1 MATKRKGWRKGKTS
15 EGLMRLPNTYHNK
28 KRDLIIQQHERG
40 TWFYY
45 GGGAGN
51 SLCLTPP
58 QTFVD
63 PVEAMKAAE
72 AAQDKG
78 GAP

>member
-15 EGLMRLPNTYHNK
+15 EGLMRLANTYHNE

-51 SLCLTPP
+51 SLCLNPP

-72 AAQDKG
+72 AAQDER
-78 GAP
+78 AQP